1 MTAQQGQVLLADEV
15 AVHERDELHDLIAE
29 GHRRG
34 FLTVEQ
40 ITARL
45 EEVELTKEEVGEL
58 RAHLVEQGID
68 ILYADGKPP
77 GGMDRKGARQASRAA
92 TSADAGSDA
101 SPDLTVEPPLDSPRL
116 YVRSIGRV

>member
-45 EEVELTKEEVGEL
+45 EEMQSRHGCDSARLWPRLGRRPGASQVTALLPGNTDEPHPDGSYRIAF
-58 RAHLVEQGID
+58 RAILKDPWLVRLVE
-68 ILYADGKPP
+68 Y
-77 GGMDRKGARQASRAA
+77 SR
-92 TSADAGSDA
+92 
-101 SPDLTVEPPLDSPRL
+101 L
-116 YVRSIGRV
+116 